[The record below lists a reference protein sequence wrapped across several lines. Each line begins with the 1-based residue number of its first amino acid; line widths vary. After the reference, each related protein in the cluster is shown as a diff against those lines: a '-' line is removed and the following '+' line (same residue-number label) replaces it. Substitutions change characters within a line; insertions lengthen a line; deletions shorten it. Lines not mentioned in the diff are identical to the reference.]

1 MWRNVNRPAGR
12 RHHKG
17 GKLDNIP
24 MMQALLLVLMFLFA
38 GAEQSVPAAPV
49 PVLVELFTSEGC
61 SSCPPADVLLSRL
74 ATQSIPGAQ
83 VIALGLHVDYW
94 DELGWKDPASMR
106 QATARQ
112 SAYARALGNG
122 DRIYTPQLVIGGR
135 DEMIG
140 TDAAAAQR
148 TIAKALKQPRA
159 RVTLAVDIDG
169 EVLIARANVTDLPAE
184 ALKDSIEAVLAV
196 TEDGVTNVVKRG
208 ENSGRTLHHD
218 AVVRALVP
226 MGSLRSAGDLRQR
239 ATLEPEWR
247 RDRLHAVMFLQGR
260 KSQRI
265 WGAAI
270 ASLK

>member
-1 MWRNVNRPAGR
+1 
-12 RHHKG
+12 
-17 GKLDNIP
+17 
-24 MMQALLLVLMFLFA
+24 MQALLLVLMLLFV
-38 GAEQSVPAAPV
+38 GADQSAPAAPA

-74 ATQSIPGAQ
+74 VTQPIPGAQ

-94 DELGWKDPASMR
+94 DDLGWKDPASMR

-122 DRIYTPQLVIGGR
+122 DRIYTPQLVIDGR

-148 TIAKALKQPRA
+148 AIAKALKQPRA

-169 EVLIARANVTDLPAE
+169 DALIARANVTDLPAE
-184 ALKDSIEAVLAV
+184 AMKDSVDAVLAV

-226 MGSLRSAGDLRQR
+226 MGSVRGAGELSQR
-239 ATLEPEWR
+239 ATLEPQWR
-247 RDRLHAVMFLQGR
+247 RERLHAVIFLQGR
-260 KSQRI
+260 KSWRI

-270 ASLK
+270 AAVR

>member
-1 MWRNVNRPAGR
+1 
-12 RHHKG
+12 
-17 GKLDNIP
+17 
-24 MMQALLLVLMFLFA
+24 MMRALLLGVVLLFA
-38 GAEQSVPAAPV
+38 AAEQSAPWPEQGRGPAPV

-61 SSCPPADVLLSRL
+61 SSCPPADVLLSQL
-74 ATQSIPGAQ
+74 AKASVPGAQ

-94 DELGWKDPASMR
+94 DEQGWKDPASMR

-122 DRIYTPQLVIGGR
+122 DRIYTPQLVVAGR

-140 TDAAAAQR
+140 TDAAAAQSA
-148 TIAKALKQPRA
+148 IAKALKQPQA
-159 RVTLAVDIDG
+159 GVMLAVDVDG
-169 EVLIARANVTDLPAE
+169 DALVARGRVTDLPAE
-184 ALKDSIEAVLAV
+184 AAKESIEAVLAV
-196 TEDGVTNVVKRG
+196 TEDDLTNVVKRG

-218 AVVRALVP
+218 AVVRALVS
-226 MGSLRSAGDLRQR
+226 MGSLRVGGELRQR
-239 ATLEPEWR
+239 APLKPEWR

-270 ASLK
+270 APVP